1 MNDNHHHVSKA
12 WVFYHLKID
21 LHAYH
26 QEKLKIKFSFS
37 RFIKLFIDEVRKDLD
52 FNKTWI
58 ASKTEVLPE
67 PFLPVIRVVSW
78 RLKTMSEKGL
88 KLIKWILER
97 YIDHNLIG
105 MITCIK
111 LSSSIFLTKQEFS
124 EPKKTNSTSLFEITD
139 KDSWT

>member
-1 MNDNHHHVSKA
+1 MCIRD
-12 WVFYHLKID
+12 
-21 LHAYH
+21 
-26 QEKLKIKFSFS
+26 
-37 RFIKLFIDEVRKDLD
+37 RFIDEVLKDLD

-58 ASKTEVLPE
+58 ASRIEVFPE
-67 PFLPVIRVVSW
+67 PFLPVIKVVSS

-88 KLIKWILER
+88 KFIKWTLEK
-97 YIDHNLIG
+97 YIYHNLIG

-111 LSSSIFLTKQEFS
+111 LSSSIFLTKHEFS